1 MQAPIAMGPTK
12 GFDLETIDVTV
23 IAGAAF
29 SQGDVVA
36 MTPVATGIWTTARVP
51 VAQDLITGIC
61 GVCLTDI
68 ASGDEGIIRLQ
79 GPCQAFI
86 LSSGGAT
93 ATVLGAPLVLATTK
107 DLDVDAIAAAPKK
120 YFAIDLEATSASA
133 TRAKK
138 LVLFS
143 GITGFGTV
151 WLS

>member
-1 MQAPIAMGPTK
+1 MQSSIALGPTK

-29 SQGDVVA
+29 SKGDVVA

-51 VAQDLITGIC
+51 VAQDLISGIC

-68 ASGDEGIIRLQ
+68 ASGDEGIVRLQ
-79 GPCQAFI
+79 GFCQAFVF
-86 LSSGGAT
+86 SSGGAT
-93 ATVLGAPLVLATTK
+93 AIALGLPYVLATTK

-120 YFAIDLEATSASA
+120 YFALVQETAAASS
-133 TRAKK
+133 TRALKN
-138 LVLFS
+138 VLFS
-143 GITGFGTV
+143 GITGFGTA